1 MVMITI
7 NKDLCK
13 MDGICTM
20 ACPMN
25 VLVQDEKRT
34 IPRIAHNEECISC
47 GQCVSICPNTAVI
60 HNDFPIEQI
69 TEIKQDLQ
77 IPPEHLMEFL
87 KSRRSIRALRDKPVE
102 KELIEQVIEGARF
115 APTALNIQ
123 STKYI
128 VIQDKE
134 ILKRIVEL
142 TVQSQARQIAQAAQ
156 TLSSFPILVSEFNK
170 GRDKIL
176 HDAPVLIFFHADIND
191 EFTEVNASLALHN
204 AALISHSL
212 GLGSFY
218 AGYIVAV
225 CQHDD
230 DIPKLLSLPGNHRI
244 YGALAMGYSKLK
256 FKKRMDRKPA
266 KITWL

>member
-1 MVMITI
+1 
-7 NKDLCK
+7 
-13 MDGICTM
+13 
-20 ACPMN
+20 
-25 VLVQDEKRT
+25 
-34 IPRIAHNEECISC
+34 
-47 GQCVSICPNTAVI
+47 
-60 HNDFPIEQI
+60 
-69 TEIKQDLQ
+69 
-77 IPPEHLMEFL
+77 MEFL
-87 KSRRSIRALRDKPVE
+87 KSRRSIRAFRDKPVE

-115 APTALNIQ
+115 APTARNIQ

-128 VIQDKE
+128 VIQDKN
-134 ILKRIVEL
+134 ILNSIVAL
-142 TVQSQARQIAQAAQ
+142 TAQSQARQIEKGAQA
-156 TLSSFPILVSEFNK
+156 LSSFSILVSEFKN

-176 HDAPVLIFFHADIND
+176 HDAPVLIFFHANIND
-191 EFTEVNASLALHN
+191 EFAEVNASLAFHN
-204 AALISHSL
+204 AALIIHSL

-244 YGALAMGYSKLK
+244 YGALAMGYSRLK

>member
-1 MVMITI
+1 MATITI

-25 VLVQDEKRT
+25 VLVQDEKGT
-34 IPRIAHNEECISC
+34 NPRIARIEECISC
-47 GQCVSICPNTAVI
+47 GQCVSICPNSAVI
-60 HNDFPIEQI
+60 HSDFPLEQI

-77 IPPEHLMEFL
+77 IPSEHLMEFI
-87 KSRRSIRALRDKPVE
+87 KSRRSIRALRDKTVE

-115 APTALNIQ
+115 APSARNIQ
-123 STKYI
+123 STKYT
-128 VIQDKE
+128 VIQDRE

-142 TVQSQARQIAQAAQ
+142 TVQSQARQIEQSAQPN
-156 TLSSFPILVSEFNK
+156 SSFSILVSEFNK

-176 HDAPVLIFFHADIND
+176 HDAPVLIFFHADRND
-191 EFTEVNASLALHN
+191 EFAEVNASLALHN

-212 GLGSFY
+212 GLGSFF
-218 AGYIVAV
+218 AGYIVDV

-230 DIPKLLSLPGNHRI
+230 DIPKLLSLPSNHRI
-244 YGALAMGYSKLK
+244 YGALALGYPKLK
-256 FKKRMDRKPA
+256 FKKRMDRKSA
-266 KITWL
+266 QITWL

>member
-1 MVMITI
+1 
-7 NKDLCK
+7 
-13 MDGICTM
+13 
-20 ACPMN
+20 MN
-25 VLVQDEKRT
+25 VLVQDEKKT
-34 IPRIAHNEECISC
+34 NPRIAHEEECISC
-47 GQCVSICPNTAVI
+47 GHCVSICPNAAVI

-69 TEIKQDLQ
+69 TEIKQDIQ
-77 IPPEHLMEFL
+77 IPPEQLMELL
-87 KSRRSIRALRDKPVE
+87 KSRRSIRALRDRAVE
-102 KELIEQVIEGARF
+102 KELIEQVVEGARF

-123 STKYI
+123 STEYI

-142 TVQSQARQIAQAAQ
+142 TVQSQARQIA
-156 TLSSFPILVSEFNK
+156 
-170 GRDKIL
+170 

-191 EFTEVNASLALHN
+191 ECAEVNATLALHN
-204 AALISHSL
+204 AALISHCL

-218 AGYIVAV
+218 AGYITEV

-244 YGALAMGYSKLK
+244 YGALAIGYPKLK

-266 KITWL
+266 KITWG

>member
-13 MDGICTM
+13 MDGFCTM
-20 ACPMN
+20 VCPMN
-25 VLVQDEKRT
+25 VLVQDEKKT
-34 IPRIAHNEECISC
+34 FPRIAHKEECISC

-77 IPPEHLMEFL
+77 ISPENLMEFL

-115 APTALNIQ
+115 APTALNLQ
-123 STKYI
+123 STQYI

-142 TVQSQARQIAQAAQ
+142 TVQSQARQIAQDAS
-156 TLSSFPILVSEFNK
+156 TPSSFSIMASEFNK
-170 GRDKIL
+170 
-176 HDAPVLIFFHADIND
+176 
-191 EFTEVNASLALHN
+191 
-204 AALISHSL
+204 
-212 GLGSFY
+212 
-218 AGYIVAV
+218 
-225 CQHDD
+225 
-230 DIPKLLSLPGNHRI
+230 
-244 YGALAMGYSKLK
+244 
-256 FKKRMDRKPA
+256 
-266 KITWL
+266 